1 MTIGIVVA
9 LPEELSTLSPVKL
22 ARGEIVSSGSVFKL
36 CLSGAG
42 HANASQAAQKL
53 IEQGATKLI
62 SWGCAAALAP
72 HLKSGD
78 LLITSKIIANGESIE
93 NPSNWADQ
101 ISGCLAIDPLMT
113 GFALASNY
121 GLISASAAKHH
132 LFTETAAVAL
142 DMESAAVASI
152 ARDAKLPFVAVRAI
166 ADPAAMSLPPAILR
180 ALSPEGDVVMG
191 ILIKHILSHPW
202 EIPALIK
209 LGMHF
214 SAAQKTLRVVS
225 KQLEQFSE

>member
-1 MTIGIVVA
+1 MTIGIIVA

-22 ARGEIVSSGSVFKL
+22 ARGEVFSL
-36 CLSGAG
+36 TPVMTICLSGAG

-78 LLITSKIIANGESIE
+78 LLITSKVIAKGQSIE
-93 NPSNWADQ
+93 NDSHWADQ
-101 ISGCLAIDPLMT
+101 ISDLLAINQSIS
-113 GFALASNY
+113 GFVLASNY
-121 GLISASAAKHH
+121 GLISASTEKQG
-132 LFTETAAVAL
+132 LYTETAAIAL

-152 ARDAKLPFVAVRAI
+152 AHNAQLPFVAIRAI
-166 ADPAAMSLPPAILR
+166 ADPAAMSLPPAILK
-180 ALSPEGDVVMG
+180 ALNTQGEVVMSV
-191 ILIKHILSHPW
+191 LIKHLLVHLW

-209 LGMHF
+209 LGLHF
-214 SAAQKTLRVVS
+214 NAAQKTLRGVA
-225 KQLEQFSE
+225 KQLEQFS

>member
-1 MTIGIVVA
+1 M
-9 LPEELSTLSPVKL
+9 PEELSTLSPVKL
-22 ARGEIVSSGSVFKL
+22 ARGEVVSLDPEIKI

-42 HANASQAAQKL
+42 HANASQATQQL

-62 SWGCAAALAP
+62 SWGCAAALDP
-72 HLKSGD
+72 NLKSGD
-78 LLITSKIIANGESIE
+78 LLITSMIIANGEPIE

-101 ISGCLAIDPLMT
+101 ISCFLTIDTLMT

-121 GLISASAAKHH
+121 GLVSATAAKHR
-132 LFTETAAVAL
+132 LFTQTAAVAL

-166 ADPAAMSLPPAILR
+166 ADPAGMSLPPAILR

-225 KQLEQFSE
+225 KQLKQFSE